1 MGATSGPAA
10 VSARRRRPAPLI
22 AATLVAALAG
32 AAATC
37 AREGGGA
44 PARSA
49 AEPPGA
55 GPSPAAPAVPASE
68 PSPPASPERLTVRVL
83 SEYPH
88 DPEAFTQGLLLH
100 EGLAYESTGRYGRSE
115 LRRVDPETGE
125 VLLRRELPDR
135 LFGEGLALVPAA
147 APGGASAGD
156 RLIQLTWQ
164 DGIALVWDRA
174 RLEPL
179 GELRYPGEGWGLAWD
194 GERLVMSDGGS
205 WLVFREPEGF
215 AEISR
220 VQVTLAGRPLARINE
235 LEWAEGALWANVWGT
250 AQVVRIDPATGAV
263 TGVADCA
270 ELEARLA
277 PEEVRGIDVLNGIAW
292 WPERRS
298 FLVTGKLW
306 PRAFEVVFE

>member
-1 MGATSGPAA
+1 MGAASGRVA
-10 VSARRRRPAPLI
+10 VSGRRRPAPLV
-22 AATLVAALAG
+22 AATLIAALAG

-44 PARSA
+44 PAGSSEGSA
-49 AEPPGA
+49 RAR
-55 GPSPAAPAVPASE
+55 AADI
-68 PSPPASPERLTVRVL
+68 PERLALRVL
-83 SEYPH
+83 AEHPH

-100 EGLAYESTGRYGRSE
+100 DGLAYESTGRYGRSE
-115 LRRVDPETGE
+115 LRRVDPESGE

-147 APGGASAGD
+147 ASGGASAGD

-215 AEISR
+215 AELSR
-220 VQVTLAGRPLARINE
+220 VQVTLEGRPLARINE

-250 AQVVRIDPATGAV
+250 AQVVRIDPATGVV

>member
-1 MGATSGPAA
+1 
-10 VSARRRRPAPLI
+10 V
-22 AATLVAALAG
+22 LA
-32 AAATC
+32 
-37 AREGGGA
+37 
-44 PARSA
+44 
-49 AEPPGA
+49 
-55 GPSPAAPAVPASE
+55 
-68 PSPPASPERLTVRVL
+68 
-83 SEYPH
+83 EYPH

-100 EGLAYESTGRYGRSE
+100 DGLAYESTGQYGRSE

-147 APGGASAGD
+147 APGGGSAGD

-179 GELRYPGEGWGLAWD
+179 GELHYPGEGWGLAWD

-205 WLVFREPEGF
+205 WLVFREPEGL
-215 AEISR
+215 AELSR
-220 VQVTLAGRPLARINE
+220 IQVRLEDRPLARLNE

-277 PEEVRGIDVLNGIAW
+277 PEELRGIDVLNGIAW
-292 WPERRS
+292 WPQRRT